1 MKDFIKFSDGLPLI
15 IKILLA
21 LIWGIWWGIYR
32 IAKGIDTENVVL
44 IILGILVFPFGF
56 FFMVI
61 DTISL
66 ILYKKLVWL
75 A

>member
-15 IKILLA
+15 INIILA
-21 LIWGIWWGIYR
+21 LFWGIYWGIYR
-32 IAKGIDTENVVL
+32 IIKGVVTNNGML
-44 IILGILVFPFGF
+44 ILMGILVFPFGF
-56 FFMVI
+56 FFMII

>member
-1 MKDFIKFSDGLPLI
+1 MKGFIKFSDDLSLI

-21 LIWGIWWGIYR
+21 LLWSVYWGIYR
-32 IAKGIDTENVVL
+32 IVKGIDTNNIVL

-56 FFMVI
+56 FFMIV

-75 A
+75 V

>member
-1 MKDFIKFSDGLPLI
+1 MKSFIKFSDDLPLI

-21 LIWGIWWGIYR
+21 LLCGVYWGIYR
-32 IAKGIDTENVVL
+32 IVKGIDTNNVVL
-44 IILGILVFPFGF
+44 IIIGILVFPFGF
-56 FFMVI
+56 FFMIV